1 MLTRRDFLRTTLISS
16 LTGAAAAT
24 RNLWAAGRLAW
35 PKPIGLELYTVRNLL
50 PKNPLGTLKAVAAVG
65 YKELELGL
73 PAPPSIT
80 SAKFKS
86 YEQETGLKLI
96 SGFLPLPKTVDDWKK
111 GLDEAAAYGV
121 TYTACSNV
129 ERIDADA
136 WKRMADLF
144 NECGRLSKPMGIQF
158 TYHNHI
164 REFERLGNTDGYE
177 ILLTRCDPDLVKMEM
192 DIFWITY
199 SGRNPLP
206 YFKRFPGRFPL
217 LHIKDLKK
225 GITVNPDKFP
235 GRDQNPFTE
244 VGQGRIDW
252 PKIFAH
258 VGQAGAKHI
267 FVEQDECDV
276 PPLEAIKISYQYLKN
291 LRLS

>member
-1 MLTRRDFLRTTLISS
+1 MLTRRDFLRATLIGSMA
-16 LTGAAAAT
+16 GAAATT
-24 RNLWAAGRLAW
+24 RSLWAAGRLAW

-73 PAPPSIT
+73 PAPPPIT
-80 SAKFKS
+80 PAKFKS

-96 SGFLPLPKTVDDWKK
+96 SGFLSLPKNIDDWKR
-111 GLDEAAAYGV
+111 GLEQATAYSV
-121 TYTACSNV
+121 SYTACSNV

-177 ILLTRCDPDLVKMEM
+177 ILLTRCDPELVKMEM

-206 YFKRFPGRFPL
+206 YFQRFPGRFPL

-225 GITVNPDKFP
+225 GITVNPDEFP
-235 GRDQNPFTE
+235 GRSPNPFTE

-276 PPLEAIKISYQYLKN
+276 PPLEAIKISYRYLKN